1 MPLQVTIQY
10 ARTTR
15 ACVDTVTVRWAP
27 GCFVP
32 SRCAPQW
39 VADPTVQAEVAE
51 QVASRRLAAAPDP
64 IDPPGPAPG
73 NKPSAN

>member
-1 MPLQVTIQY
+1 
-10 ARTTR
+10 
-15 ACVDTVTVRWAP
+15 
-27 GCFVP
+27 
-32 SRCAPQW
+32 

-51 QVASRRLAAAPDP
+51 QVASRRLAAAPDL